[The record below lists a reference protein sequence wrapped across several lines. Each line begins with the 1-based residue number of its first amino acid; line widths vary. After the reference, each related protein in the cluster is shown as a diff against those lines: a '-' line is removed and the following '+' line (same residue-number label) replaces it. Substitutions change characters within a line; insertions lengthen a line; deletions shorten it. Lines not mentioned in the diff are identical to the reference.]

1 MAWKGIQLN
10 TISSHD
16 IFTTLNKWH
25 GLTAALKQIL
35 SADNALDPTKSKI
48 PSPLNLWER
57 AVSTASARLNAQEI
71 GGLDGE
77 AEEGS
82 YNRESL
88 AALKLAKAVI
98 RLQQKWRHNAI
109 KHLNQTGG
117 FSRSLANST
126 TDWPCLLLELLSSAA
141 EVDYFQVIRLCFEFC
156 FSLIVFA

>member
-1 MAWKGIQLN
+1 ML
-10 TISSHD
+10 
-16 IFTTLNKWH
+16 
-25 GLTAALKQIL
+25 
-35 SADNALDPTKSKI
+35 
-48 PSPLNLWER
+48 
-57 AVSTASARLNAQEI
+57 TASARLNAEEI

-98 RLQQKWRHNAI
+98 RVQQKWRHNAI

-141 EVDYFQVIRLCFEFC
+141 EVDYFQVIRLH
-156 FSLIVFA
+156 